1 MMMNAHPRRHVSDAV
16 AAVLEGHR
24 NRSARDSTYD
34 RPSQIDN
41 LHEAF
46 GAFHRKPSTFARMK
60 HGWETIFSGEKDKT

>member
-1 MMMNAHPRRHVSDAV
+1 MMMNAYPRRHISDAV
-16 AAVLEGHR
+16 AAVLERHR
-24 NRSARDSTYD
+24 KRDSTYD

-41 LHEAF
+41 LHKAF